1 MGISRV
7 HLKLSLLKPT
17 PFNYFLL
24 IKCYGPSAGGDGEA
38 VR

>member
-1 MGISRV
+1 MV
-7 HLKLSLLKPT
+7 HLKWLLLKPT

-24 IKCYGPSAGGDGEA
+24 IICYGPSAGWDGGA